1 MWKIWYALRAILR
14 RIRVTRTVTDLLGP
28 QYVRSRSLLE
38 LDITY
43 ACNLHCYNCNR
54 SVRQAPSSL
63 HMPVERLQG
72 WINEWIERKHRWK
85 RIRVLGGEPT
95 VHPEFERIVDA
106 LLRYRDWS
114 PSTVIEIVTNGHGS
128 LVNAKINQLPSDIW
142 IENSL
147 KTTVVQDAFAP
158 FNLAP
163 VDDPAFRKADFS
175 NGCAIASGCG
185 MGLTP
190 LGYYPCALAGGIDRI
205 TGESLGRQ
213 NLPDDADDMLSVT
226 SKSCRL
232 CGRFRDGHFVPHS
245 LRPRLVEE
253 KISPTWHRLYD
264 QWKIRQ
270 TGVDDKHGHPG

>member
-1 MWKIWYALRAILR
+1 
-14 RIRVTRTVTDLLGP
+14 
-28 QYVRSRSLLE
+28 
-38 LDITY
+38 
-43 ACNLHCYNCNR
+43 
-54 SVRQAPSSL
+54 
-63 HMPVERLQG
+63 
-72 WINEWIERKHRWK
+72 
-85 RIRVLGGEPT
+85 
-95 VHPEFERIVDA
+95 
-106 LLRYRDWS
+106 
-114 PSTVIEIVTNGHGS
+114 
-128 LVNAKINQLPSDIW
+128 
-142 IENSL
+142 
-147 KTTVVQDAFAP
+147 
-158 FNLAP
+158 
-163 VDDPAFRKADFS
+163 
-175 NGCAIASGCG
+175 